1 MGKRASLGV
10 TVLFIFSS
18 ETCSVTERASIDN
31 QRWWSVKLPGAVNV
45 RDVAITINH
54 GVAFLQQFTVFV
66 IGETFSQLFG
76 LHYFRRTTRYNFKL
90 GDITISTYIFKRFQN

>member
-1 MGKRASLGV
+1 MINLF
-10 TVLFIFSS
+10 FIFSS

-66 IGETFSQLFG
+66 IGWTFYQLFVYILLYICILEFLQTGGG
-76 LHYFRRTTRYNFKL
+76 LAK
-90 GDITISTYIFKRFQN
+90 